1 MVITDDLGSSDVGSI
16 PTGAV
21 NSEMSI
27 SKLKIQRIKFNL
39 KEKNIMTKETMTVHK
54 ALAEIKILKDRIQS
68 EIYNSIFVSCKKIL
82 SQKFP
87 EWMLMNM
94 RRLLQD
100 VTTKM

>member
-1 MVITDDLGSSDVGSI
+1 
-16 PTGAV
+16 
-21 NSEMSI
+21 
-27 SKLKIQRIKFNL
+27 
-39 KEKNIMTKETMTVHK
+39 MTKETMTVHK
-54 ALAEIKILKDRIQS
+54 ALAEIKILKDRIHLA
-68 EIYNSIFVSCKKIL
+68 KKIL